1 MFPHRKCFSLM
12 IQNTSIDVCVLIL
25 CLTYSAIKSP
35 KTLQSRSS
43 PWERGDLAPTLIQIF
58 SDIKEKQNYRTVM
71 NLTNN

>member
-1 MFPHRKCFSLM
+1 M